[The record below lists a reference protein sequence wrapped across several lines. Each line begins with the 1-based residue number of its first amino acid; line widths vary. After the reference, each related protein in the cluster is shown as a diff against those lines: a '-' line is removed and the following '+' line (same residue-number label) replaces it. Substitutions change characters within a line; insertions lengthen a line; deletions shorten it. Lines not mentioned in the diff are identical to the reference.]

1 MRGATRCLFM
11 VVAAALGL
19 CPLPAR
25 AQPMPDKVGDD
36 LSALAAATHPR
47 AGLHVAT
54 ITRRPLFRNATG
66 TDTIGTLLAGAEMV
80 VQASAGKRLRVRL
93 DGWQQDPG
101 ARAVYARR
109 GLRILSLALS
119 PEAAQQVRPGAGAA
133 DPATGMV
140 WRAVR
145 VTGWLDA
152 GELVATG
159 ERLSRL
165 LADLNTAACG
175 ACHAT
180 RAPGAFTAYQWAGGM
195 SSTRH
200 RNLLDADQ
208 MGLLLHWLQ
217 MGASDKGF

>member
-1 MRGATRCLFM
+1 
-11 VVAAALGL
+11 
-19 CPLPAR
+19 
-25 AQPMPDKVGDD
+25 MPDKVGDE

-47 AGLHVAT
+47 AGLHVST
-54 ITRRPLFRNATG
+54 IARRPLFRNATG
-66 TDTIGTLLAGAEMV
+66 TEDLGTLLAGAEV
-80 VQASAGKRLRVRL
+80 VVLASAGKRLRVRL
-93 DGWQQDPG
+93 DGWQQDAG

-119 PEAAQQVRPGAGAA
+119 PEAAQQLRPGAGAT
-133 DPATGMV
+133 DPATGIV
-140 WRAVR
+140 WRVVR
-145 VTGWLDA
+145 VTGWLDP

-159 ERLSRL
+159 ERLSRVL
-165 LADLNTAACG
+165 GELNAAACG
-175 ACHAT
+175 SCHAT

>member
-1 MRGATRCLFM
+1 M
-11 VVAAALGL
+11 VVAAVLGL
-19 CPLPAR
+19 GPLAAR
-25 AQPMPDKVGDD
+25 AQPMPDKVGDE
-36 LSALAAATHPR
+36 LSTLAAATRPR
-47 AGLHVAT
+47 AGLHVTT
-54 ITRRPLFRNATG
+54 IARRPLFSNATSA
-66 TDTIGTLLAGAEMV
+66 DTLGTLLPGAEVV

-119 PEAAQQVRPGAGAA
+119 PEAAQQVRPGASAA

-145 VTGWLDA
+145 VTGWLDP
-152 GELVATG
+152 GELVGTG
-159 ERLSRL
+159 ERLSRVMVE
-165 LADLNTAACG
+165 LNAETCG

>member
-11 VVAAALGL
+11 VVAAVLGL
-19 CPLPAR
+19 CPLAAR

-36 LSALAAATHPR
+36 LSALAAATRPR
-47 AGLHVAT
+47 AGLHVTT
-54 ITRRPLFRNATG
+54 IARRPLFRNASG
-66 TDTIGTLLAGAEMV
+66 ADTLGTLLAGAEV
-80 VQASAGKRLRVRL
+80 VVLASAGKRLRVRL

-101 ARAVYARR
+101 GRAVYARR

-119 PEAAQQVRPGAGAA
+119 PEAAQQVRPGAGATDA
-133 DPATGMV
+133 ATGMV
-140 WRAVR
+140 WRVVR
-145 VTGWLDA
+145 VTGWLDP
-152 GELVATG
+152 GELVGTG
-159 ERLSRL
+159 ARLSRV
-165 LADLNTAACG
+165 LADLNAAACG

-180 RAPGAFTAYQWAGGM
+180 RAPAAFTAYQWAGGL